1 MLLQGRNC
9 VSGENLLKRPCR
21 IERDDSIARLDG
33 WNLLNICGPRI
44 ARFESLT
51 DVTCTMPTVKP
62 SSADIEK
69 ATRGRVL
76 VLTGAGLSADSGL
89 QTFRGA
95 GGLWRNYNP
104 MTLATPEAFARDPK
118 LVWEWYLWRRTEA
131 AKAVPNAAHRAL
143 AQLMT
148 RASDSLIV
156 TQNVD
161 DLHEHAGSPL
171 EKLVHVH
178 GDLFLNRCQDCDHSN
193 RDPIDE
199 ADLPPRCPKCHG
211 GLLRP
216 GVVWF
221 GEMLDPAV
229 MRRVE
234 NFVERADCDL
244 VVVVGTTATFAY
256 IVDWALRAKASSG
269 LLVEINPEETPLS
282 QLADVVYQER
292 AAHVLP
298 RLLGC

>member
-1 MLLQGRNC
+1 M
-9 VSGENLLKRPCR
+9 
-21 IERDDSIARLDG
+21 AG
-33 WNLLNICGPRI
+33 WNLLNICGLRI

-51 DVTCTMPTVKP
+51 DVTCTMPTLKP

-76 VLTGAGLSADSGL
+76 VITGAGLSADSGL
-89 QTFRGA
+89 QTFRGP

-131 AKAVPNAAHRAL
+131 AKAVPNAAHKAL
-143 AQLMT
+143 AQLVI
-148 RASDSLIV
+148 RATDSLIV

-161 DLHEHAGSPL
+161 DLHERAGSPL

-178 GDLFLNRCQDCDHSN
+178 GDLFLNRCQHCDYYN
-193 RDPIDE
+193 REPVNQE
-199 ADLPPRCPKCHG
+199 LPPRCPKCHR

-229 MRRVE
+229 LRRVE
-234 NFVERADCDL
+234 TFVGRANCDL
-244 VVVVGTTATFAY
+244 VVVVGTTGTFAY
-256 IVDWALRAKASSG
+256 IVDWALRAKGSSG

-292 AAHVLP
+292 AAEVLP

>member
-1 MLLQGRNC
+1 MQTL
-9 VSGENLLKRPCR
+9 
-21 IERDDSIARLDG
+21 
-33 WNLLNICGPRI
+33 
-44 ARFESLT
+44 
-51 DVTCTMPTVKP
+51 KP
-62 SSADIEK
+62 SSADIEN

-76 VLTGAGLSADSGL
+76 VITGAGLSADSGL

-95 GGLWRNYNP
+95 GGLWRNYDP
-104 MTLATPEAFARDPK
+104 MALATPEAFARDPK

-131 AKAVPNAAHRAL
+131 AKAVPNAAHKTL
-143 AQLMT
+143 AEFVT
-148 RASDSLIV
+148 RSQDSLIV

-161 DLHEHAGSPL
+161 DLHERAGSPR

-178 GDLFLNRCQDCDHSN
+178 GDLFLNRCQHCAYSN
-193 RDPIDE
+193 RDPLDGE
-199 ADLPPRCPKCHG
+199 ELPPGCPACDR

-229 MRRVE
+229 LRRVE
-234 NFVERADCDL
+234 NFVGRADSDL

-256 IVDWALRAKASSG
+256 IVDWALRAKGSSG
-269 LLVEINPEETPLS
+269 LLVEINPEGTPLS
-282 QLADVVYQER
+282 GLADVVFRER
-292 AAHVLP
+292 AAEVLP